1 MINKN
6 FLKNKTILITG
17 GTGSIGSGLVKYL
30 IKTDCKVIRIMSNDE
45 NGLYEVSRDLNLD
58 LSAFDNF
65 SKQMELNKIRFFL
78 GDVRDL
84 NRCKEVSKNVD
95 IVIHAA
101 AIKHVPFCEF
111 NPFEANKI
119 NVIGTQN
126 MVLASMQ
133 NKVKHFLLIST
144 DKVVNP
150 SSCLGATKL
159 LAEKITVN
167 ANTVRGS
174 SKTKFACVR
183 FGNVIGSRG
192 SILPTLID
200 QINKKKKLTL
210 TDTKMTRYFM
220 TINDAVNIISQ
231 SLKNMNGGE
240 IFIPRKLKMFKIYDL
255 LKILMK
261 KFSLKEN
268 SIRII
273 GKRHGEKIEEN
284 LFFEYEYENIKVF
297 KNFFIVS
304 QNQINSYRKINQIKK
319 IIANQPLMNMKEIS
333 NFLNKIL
340 D

>member
-1 MINKN
+1 
-6 FLKNKTILITG
+6 
-17 GTGSIGSGLVKYL
+17 
-30 IKTDCKVIRIMSNDE
+30 
-45 NGLYEVSRDLNLD
+45 
-58 LSAFDNF
+58 
-65 SKQMELNKIRFFL
+65 
-78 GDVRDL
+78 
-84 NRCKEVSKNVD
+84 
-95 IVIHAA
+95 
-101 AIKHVPFCEF
+101 
-111 NPFEANKI
+111 
-119 NVIGTQN
+119 
-126 MVLASMQ
+126 
-133 NKVKHFLLIST
+133 
-144 DKVVNP
+144 
-150 SSCLGATKL
+150 
-159 LAEKITVN
+159 
-167 ANTVRGS
+167 
-174 SKTKFACVR
+174 
-183 FGNVIGSRG
+183 
-192 SILPTLID
+192 
-200 QINKKKKLTL
+200 
-210 TDTKMTRYFM
+210 M

>member
-1 MINKN
+1 MNNIFTNKRV
-6 FLKNKTILITG
+6 LITG
-17 GTGSIGSGLVKYL
+17 ASGSIGSALVKYVL
-30 IKTDCKVIRIMSNDE
+30 KSKCRVVRALSNDE
-45 NGLYEVSRDLNLD
+45 NGLYE
-58 LSAFDNF
+58 LSSHFNSFDKKKKF
-65 SKQMELNKIRFFL
+65 ESVMEETRIRYL
-78 GDVRDL
+78 HGDVTDL
-84 NRCKEVSKNVD
+84 QRCINASENID

>member
-1 MINKN
+1 MNNVFTNKRV
-6 FLKNKTILITG
+6 LITG
-17 GTGSIGSGLVKYL
+17 ASGSIGSALVKHVL
-30 IKTDCKVIRIMSNDE
+30 KSKCKVVRALSNDE
-45 NGLYEVSRDLNLD
+45 NGLYE
-58 LSAFDNF
+58 LSSHFNSFDKRKKF
-65 SKQMELNKIRFFL
+65 ESVMEENNIRYL
-78 GDVRDL
+78 HGDVTDL
-84 NRCKEVSKNVD
+84 QRCVNASENID

-119 NVIGTQN
+119 NVTGTQN

-133 NKVKHFLLIST
+133 NKVKIFLLIST

-210 TDTKMTRYFM
+210 TDKKMVRYFM
-220 TINDAVNIISQ
+220 TIDDAVDIINQ
-231 SLKNMNGGE
+231 SLKNMSGGE
-240 IFIPRKLKMFKIYDL
+240 IFIPRRLKMFKIFDL
-255 LKILMK
+255 LQILLK
-261 KFSLKEN
+261 KFGLNDK
-268 SIRII
+268 SIKII
-273 GKRHGEKIEEN
+273 GKRYGEKIEEN
-284 LFFEYEYENIKVF
+284 LFFDYEYENIKMLN
-297 KNFFIVS
+297 NFFVVQ
-304 QNQINSYRKINQIKK
+304 QNHLNTRTQMNKIKEIIKK
-319 IIANQPLMNMKEIS
+319 QPLMNREEIS
-333 NFLNKIL
+333 KFLNKIL
-340 D
+340 